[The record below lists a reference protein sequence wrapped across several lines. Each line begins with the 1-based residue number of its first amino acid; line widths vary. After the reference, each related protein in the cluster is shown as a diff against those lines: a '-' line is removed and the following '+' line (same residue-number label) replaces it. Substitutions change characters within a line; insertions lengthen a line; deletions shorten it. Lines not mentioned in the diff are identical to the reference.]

1 MRWVFS
7 NAVGNLYWLFI
18 WKQTIFMN
26 KSTERITLVYSVTLP
41 HILGFMTNQVEIHV
55 LSLIQMHLS
64 HLVHH
69 IISHKVYCSCM
80 FTQFFLFVSFLCIF
94 NYNLSCLDYTIV
106 PQYLAPGLL
115 SLFFFFLCLSLLLCL
130 SCQCVSCRLTFLVGI
145 GTRPVPSPVPA
156 ESQAGTS
163 VLHQLITWT

>member
-1 MRWVFS
+1 MIWLFS

-18 WKQTIFMN
+18 WKQIIFMN
-26 KSTERITLVYSVTLP
+26 KNTKRINLVYSITFPDVLGIVTK
-41 HILGFMTNQVEIHV
+41 QVEIRV
-55 LSLIQMHLS
+55 LSLIQIHLS

-69 IISHKVYCSCM
+69 IISHKVYCSCV
-80 FTQFFLFVSFLCIF
+80 FTQFFLFLYFLYIY
-94 NYNLSCLDYTIV
+94 NYNLSCLCYTIV

-115 SLFFFFLCLSLLLCL
+115 SLFFFFLCLS
-130 SCQCVSCRLTFLVGI
+130 CQCVSCKLTFLVGI